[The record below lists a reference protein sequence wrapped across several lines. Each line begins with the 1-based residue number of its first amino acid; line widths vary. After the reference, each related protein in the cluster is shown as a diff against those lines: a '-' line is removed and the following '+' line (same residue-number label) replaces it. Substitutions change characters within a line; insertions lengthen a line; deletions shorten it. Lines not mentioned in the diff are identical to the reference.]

1 VHTAADVA
9 RPHGNRDA
17 PTTSH
22 MPLDGSIKLTDG
34 GDVAAE
40 LIISWGGVAVKY
52 NVYLSENAVKLQF
65 RSTDRGRGELAAR
78 LLKVTGV
85 SAEVKSKGD
94 GDGWYVRA
102 STVVLAAA
110 REELRKALAVIIKT
124 ALAGGLVDAGKAE
137 RWVEKLERGVVAWED
152 KKFKVRL
159 VRGALEVS
167 WLLCGA
173 VSEAALSKEVGGIK
187 LVSPPR

>member
-1 VHTAADVA
+1 M
-9 RPHGNRDA
+9 
-17 PTTSH
+17 S
-22 MPLDGSIKLTDG
+22 LDGSVKLTDG
-34 GDVAAE
+34 GNVAAD
-40 LIISWGGVAVKY
+40 LIISGGGVAVKY
-52 NVYLSENAVKLQF
+52 NVYLSEDAVKLQF

-78 LLKVTGV
+78 LLKLTGL

-124 ALAGGLVDAGKAE
+124 AFARGLVDAGKAE
-137 RWVEKLERGVVAWED
+137 RWVEKLERGVVAWEGE
-152 KKFKVRL
+152 KFKVWL

-167 WLLCGA
+167 WLLCVLCPRGRLGKRLG
-173 VSEAALSKEVGGIK
+173 ELSWSRRHGD
-187 LVSPPR
+187 LR

>member
-1 VHTAADVA
+1 M
-9 RPHGNRDA
+9 
-17 PTTSH
+17 S
-22 MPLDGSIKLTDG
+22 LGSSVELTDG
-34 GDVAAE
+34 GSEAAD
-40 LIISWGGVAVKY
+40 LIISGGGVAVKY

-65 RSTDRGRGELAAR
+65 CSTDRGRGELAAR

-85 SAEVKSKGD
+85 SAEVKRKGD

-102 STVVLAAA
+102 STVVLASV
-110 REELRKALAVIIKT
+110 REELRKALAVIVRT
-124 ALAGGLVDAGKAE
+124 ALARGLVDAGLAE
-137 RWVEKLERGVVAWED
+137 RWVEKLERGGMAWEG

-159 VRGALEVS
+159 VRGALVS

-173 VSEAALSKEVGGIK
+173 VSEAALRKKVGGIK

>member
-1 VHTAADVA
+1 M
-9 RPHGNRDA
+9 
-17 PTTSH
+17 S
-22 MPLDGSIKLTDG
+22 LDGSVKLTNG
-34 GDVAAE
+34 GNVAAD
-40 LIISWGGVAVKY
+40 LIISGGGVAVKY

-85 SAEVKSKGD
+85 NAEVKSKGD
-94 GDGWYVRA
+94 GVGWYVRA

-110 REELRKALAVIIKT
+110 SEERRKDLAVIIKT
-124 ALAGGLVDAGKAE
+124 ALARGWTPE
-137 RWVEKLERGVVAWED
+137 RRSDGWRSWRGVAWEG

-159 VRGALEVS
+159 VRGALEVC

-173 VSEAALSKEVGGIK
+173 VSEAALRKEVGGIK

>member
-1 VHTAADVA
+1 
-9 RPHGNRDA
+9 
-17 PTTSH
+17 

-173 VSEAALSKEVGGIK
+173 VSEAALRKEVGGIK
-187 LVSPPR
+187 LISPPR